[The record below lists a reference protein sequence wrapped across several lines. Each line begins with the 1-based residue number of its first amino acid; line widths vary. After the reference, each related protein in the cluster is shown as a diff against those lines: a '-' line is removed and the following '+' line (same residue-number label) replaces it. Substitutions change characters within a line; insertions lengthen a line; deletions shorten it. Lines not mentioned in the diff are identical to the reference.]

1 MTNLADVLRAQGK
14 LAKAEQMYREA
25 SCVSRATFGSNHPDT
40 LDCLHKLAES
50 LWPQKNCVEVEELF
64 CEAIHR

>member
-1 MTNLADVLRAQGK
+1 MCYGRKANWLK
-14 LAKAEQMYREA
+14 LNKCIAKRR
-25 SCVSRATFGSNHPDT
+25 VSRATFGSNHPDT